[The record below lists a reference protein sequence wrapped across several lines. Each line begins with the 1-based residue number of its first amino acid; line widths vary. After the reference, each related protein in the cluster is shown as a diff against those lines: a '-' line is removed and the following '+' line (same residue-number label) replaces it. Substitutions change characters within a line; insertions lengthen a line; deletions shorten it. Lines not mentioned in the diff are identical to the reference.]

1 MTANSLLGRSLLN
14 EGRSNKRSLV
24 SLIVGLV
31 VGFCL
36 AELFVYSSTPERGE
50 FAPYDGHRHGDV
62 NDAHH
67 SHDMLEL
74 SGPEQDIGTH
84 EHSNENTSIA
94 EKLHSEVRILC
105 WIMTNPSNHKKKARH
120 VKRTWG
126 KRCNKLIF
134 MSSAKDEEL
143 DSRDVNGR
151 GRMFPFAPEQILIP
165 YKDPNFWYWKYL
177 YYKTDDGLDCCSDNA
192 ISFHYVPPN
201 FMYVLDYLIYHLH
214 PFGVIRAQRLP
225 AKLKVGEL
233 LPAPREEVA
242 NSNED
247 SMDDDDRI
255 NKTTMN
261 ETQTEPDAREVE

>member
-1 MTANSLLGRSLLN
+1 MTANSLLGRSILN

-50 FAPYDGHRHGDV
+50 FVPYDGHRHGDV

-74 SGPEQDIGTH
+74 SGPEQDVGTH

-143 DSRDVNGR
+143 DSVALPIGEGR
-151 GRMFPFAPEQILIP
+151 NNLWGKTKEAFKYIYEHHINDADWFLKADDDTYTIL
-165 YKDPNFWYWKYL
+165 
-177 YYKTDDGLDCCSDNA
+177 T
-192 ISFHYVPPN
+192 
-201 FMYVLDYLIYHLH
+201 
-214 PFGVIRAQRLP
+214 
-225 AKLKVGEL
+225 VGEL
-233 LPAPREEVA
+233 MPAPKEPSAIEGAKPSEE
-242 NSNED
+242 
-247 SMDDDDRI
+247 SM
-255 NKTTMN
+255 
-261 ETQTEPDAREVE
+261 TESEKEAQ